1 MCQMSLSTLI
11 SMCGFLHRTHLNW
24 WVTSQEHWQQ
34 IMSNNYK
41 YCLSNSGV
49 QTSESTLK
57 MWDFVLLK
65 HENDCGKWKL
75 LLCYDVKLMRNICRS
90 SKLVTE
96 SICTDSQILAS
107 ISKHKM
113 LFIGDA
119 LSCWRTWSSGWTQKF
134 KRSLKTFWNVFTF

>member
-1 MCQMSLSTLI
+1 MGDITGTL
-11 SMCGFLHRTHLNW
+11 
-24 WVTSQEHWQQ
+24 WQQ
-34 IMSNNYK
+34 VMSNNYK

-65 HENDCGKWKL
+65 YENDCGKWKL

-107 ISKHKM
+107 SFKHKK
-113 LFIGDA
+113 LFVGDA
-119 LSCWRTWSSGWTQKF
+119 LSCWRTWSSSWTQKF
-134 KRSLKTFWNVFTF
+134 KRSLETCVNFLEKLLSWSCAMTNCIKLQKNWK